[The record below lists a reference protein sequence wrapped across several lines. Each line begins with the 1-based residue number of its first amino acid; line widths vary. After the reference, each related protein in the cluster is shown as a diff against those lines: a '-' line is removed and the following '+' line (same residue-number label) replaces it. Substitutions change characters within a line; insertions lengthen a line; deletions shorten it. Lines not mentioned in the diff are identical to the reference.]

1 MTGAETACPNLLPQ
15 DGVLLLHQAALTPA
29 DATAL
34 CHELQGQLDWRQET
48 LTIMG
53 RPVSAPRLTA
63 WYGDHAYRYSGL
75 CHAPRPMPASL
86 CVAKAVAERL
96 AGQAFNSV
104 LANLYRDGQD
114 SMGWHADNERSLGPE
129 PVIASL
135 SLGAPRRFQ
144 LKHRREPS
152 LRLDLVLPAG
162 SCLIMAGPIQH
173 HWLHQLPKTS
183 RPIGARINLT
193 FRRIIPS

>member
-1 MTGAETACPNLLPQ
+1 
-15 DGVLLLHQAALTPA
+15 
-29 DATAL
+29 
-34 CHELQGQLDWRQET
+34 
-48 LTIMG
+48 
-53 RPVSAPRLTA
+53 
-63 WYGDHAYRYSGL
+63 
-75 CHAPRPMPASL
+75 
-86 CVAKAVAERL
+86 
-96 AGQAFNSV
+96 
-104 LANLYRDGQD
+104 
-114 SMGWHADNERSLGPE
+114 MGWHADNERSLGPE

-135 SLGAPRRFQ
+135 SLGVARRFQ